1 MTNKTIIPKL
11 SKALA
16 WKFFSDNNDGETV
29 SWKGRN
35 RIPRN
40 SLQRRGWKKQM
51 KERKEKPLA
60 KQGRPKKSSI
70 FSKQSLIYSRR
81 FQNECSTYE
90 KVLPYAPADVD
101 QLAWW
106 KIHQE
111 ALPLLAFMVRVTFAI
126 PVASSKSERVFSV
139 AGNVVTQKRNR
150 LDPEK
155 VESCVIVKTNLSL
168 LREMGLKK

>member
-1 MTNKTIIPKL
+1 
-11 SKALA
+11 
-16 WKFFSDNNDGETV
+16 
-29 SWKGRN
+29 
-35 RIPRN
+35 
-40 SLQRRGWKKQM
+40 M

-70 FSKQSLIYSRR
+70 FSKQSSIYSRR
-81 FQNECSTYE
+81 FQNECSTNE

-139 AGNVVTQKRNR
+139 AGNVVTHKRNR

-168 LREMGLKK
+168 LREMGLKNKYFGRYFLL

>member
-1 MTNKTIIPKL
+1 M
-11 SKALA
+11 KA
-16 WKFFSDNNDGETV
+16 
-29 SWKGRN
+29 
-35 RIPRN
+35 
-40 SLQRRGWKKQM
+40 
-51 KERKEKPLA
+51 
-60 KQGRPKKSSI
+60 GRPKKSSI
-70 FSKQSLIYSRR
+70 FSKKSSIYSRR

-139 AGNVVTQKRNR
+139 AVNVVTQKRE
-150 LDPEK
+150 LCHCKDKPLA
-155 VESCVIVKTNLSL
+155 VERDGS
-168 LREMGLKK
+168 KKINILAEIFSFKSH